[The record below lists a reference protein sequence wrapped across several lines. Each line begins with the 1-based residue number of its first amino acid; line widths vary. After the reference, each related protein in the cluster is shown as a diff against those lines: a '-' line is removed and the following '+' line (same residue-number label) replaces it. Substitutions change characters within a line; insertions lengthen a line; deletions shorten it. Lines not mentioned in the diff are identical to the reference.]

1 MMRKPSLRYITVH
14 CSATQAAM
22 DIGVDEIRQWH
33 LARGWRDIGYH
44 FVIRRCGVVEL
55 GRPLSKMGAHVRGH
69 NKGNIG
75 ICLIGGT
82 DKALQAQDNFTL
94 AQRKALF
101 GLIAQLQHQFEIK
114 DEDVRGH
121 NGWDSS
127 KACPVMVINY

>member
-1 MMRKPSLRYITVH
+1 MRNTQLSHITVH
-14 CSATQAAM
+14 CSATPAAM
-22 DIGVDEIRQWH
+22 DIGVTEIRQWH
-33 LARGWRDIGYH
+33 LARGWSDIGYH
-44 FVIRRCGVVEL
+44 FVIRRCGVVQQ

-75 ICLIGGT
+75 ICLIGGY
-82 DKALQAQDNFTL
+82 DDALQAQDNFTF

-101 GLIAQLQHQFEIK
+101 GLIAKLQRQFKIK

-121 NGWDSS
+121 NEWDGG